1 MRFAGELNPG
11 ERSICVGA
19 GILNGEVQKIVAKAG
34 FFWAPDPTSAPYST
48 VGGNIAT
55 NAGGPRTVKYG
66 ATRDNVLALTAITG
80 DGSIIHTG
88 FRVRKVSTG
97 YDLTRLLIGSEGT
110 LAIVT
115 EALLKL
121 LPLPQNHQGI
131 VAIYASVQ
139 SAAEAIISV
148 MRSQALPASLEFMD
162 NKCLALL
169 KTHHPGLVPENAAAL
184 LLLEVDDANAVDSI
198 AGALAHDA
206 CIAVEQTH
214 DTEVL
219 WQARKALS
227 PLLRNLAPK
236 KINEDI
242 VIPVVFLPAFLEKLD
257 QLEHQYRIPILAFGH
272 AGDGNLHVNMLV
284 DPSQHLETTIHHC
297 LHDLFQTVL
306 AFSGALSGEHG
317 IGLAKRPFMQQ
328 AFDASTL
335 EIMIRIKKAFDPKGI
350 LNPGKLLPFSAK

>member
-1 MRFAGELNPG
+1 VSSIVKLCYDHEVPVVARGRGTGTTGAAVPVQNGIVLSLEQMRFVGEVNVG

-19 GILNGEVQKIVAKAG
+19 GILNGEVQNMAAKAG

-110 LAIVT
+110 LAIIT

-131 VAIYASVQ
+131 VATYASAQ

-148 MRSQALPASLEFMD
+148 MRSQLLPASLEFMD
-162 NKCLALL
+162 SKCLALL

-184 LLLEVDDANAVDSI
+184 LLLEVDDANAVDHI
-198 AGALAHDA
+198 ARALAHDA
-206 CIAVEQTH
+206 CIAIEQSH
-214 DTEVL
+214 DTEIL

-236 KINEDI
+236 KLTKILSSLLLFCQLFLKSSTSWNNNI
-242 VIPVVFLPAFLEKLD
+242 VFQFWP
-257 QLEHQYRIPILAFGH
+257 LA
-272 AGDGNLHVNMLV
+272 MLATV
-284 DPSQHLETTIHHC
+284 IYMSTC
-297 LHDLFQTVL
+297 LLTQ
-306 AFSGALSGEHG
+306 
-317 IGLAKRPFMQQ
+317 I
-328 AFDASTL
+328 ST
-335 EIMIRIKKAFDPKGI
+335 
-350 LNPGKLLPFSAK
+350 